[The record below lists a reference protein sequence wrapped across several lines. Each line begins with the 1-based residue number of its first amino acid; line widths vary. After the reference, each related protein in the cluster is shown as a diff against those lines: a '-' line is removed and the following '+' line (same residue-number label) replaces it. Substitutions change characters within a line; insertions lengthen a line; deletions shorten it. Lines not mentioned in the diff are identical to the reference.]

1 MMATQGP
8 VEQSR
13 VEANAE
19 RARALLGRDWRMLI
33 GGRHVNAAA
42 GATYES
48 IDPATGRPLA
58 SVPLGDADDVEQ
70 AVQAA
75 EHALPEWRALSVG
88 ERARYL
94 EQAARVIETHA
105 QDVALIDAIDS
116 GNPVTAMLGD
126 ATAASR
132 NIRYFA
138 GIAPEAK
145 GTTVP
150 ATAANLHLTLRE
162 PYGVVGRIIP
172 FNHPFFFASSKV
184 AAPLVTGN
192 TVVLKA
198 PDQTP
203 LSPLYFAE
211 LIKAVF
217 PPGVLN
223 VITGTGAGAGAALA
237 RHPRV
242 KRLAVTGSVE
252 TGLAVQRTAA
262 ESAVKHVSLELGGKN
277 PMIVCAD
284 ADLEGAVAAAI
295 TGMNFQWC
303 QGQSCGSTS
312 RLFLHR
318 EIHDAFVERL
328 AEGVQKIQIGVPI
341 DPATQMGC
349 LVSRQQFD
357 RVMAYIAAAK
367 EEGATLVAGGTRPS
381 DPALANGYF
390 VLPTVFADVRPS
402 MRIARE
408 EIFGP
413 VVSVLRWD
421 DEDEVLQVANATPY
435 GLTAAVW
442 TRDLDRAF
450 RCARR
455 LESGFVWINGSSR
468 HFPGVPFGGYKN
480 SGVGYEESIEEL
492 HSYTQIKSINVM
504 LDRGR

>member
-1 MMATQGP
+1 MATQRP
-8 VEQSR
+8 VEHGG

-19 RARALLGRDWRMLI
+19 HARALVARDWRMLI
-33 GGRHVNAAA
+33 GGRQVDAAA
-42 GATYES
+42 GATYDS
-48 IDPATGRPLA
+48 IDPATGRTLA
-58 SVPLGDADDVEQ
+58 SVPLGEAADVDRAVE
-70 AVQAA
+70 AA
-75 EHALPEWRALSVG
+75 ERALPAWRALAIG

-94 EQAARVIETHA
+94 EQAARIIDAHA
-105 QDVALIDAIDS
+105 EDIALVDAIDS

-126 ATAASR
+126 ARAAAR
-132 NIRYFA
+132 NVRYFA
-138 GIAPEAK
+138 GIAPELK
-145 GTTVP
+145 GATVP
-150 ATAANLHLTLRE
+150 ATSANLHFTLRE

-172 FNHPFFFASSKV
+172 FNHPFFFAAGKV

-203 LSPLYFAE
+203 LSPLYYAE
-211 LIKAVF
+211 LIKDVF

-223 VITGTGAGAGAALA
+223 VITGAGAGAGAALA

-242 KRLAVTGSVE
+242 KRLAVTGSVD

-284 ADLEGAVAAAI
+284 ADLDGAVAAAI

-318 EIHDAFVERL
+318 DIHDAFVDRL
-328 AEGVQKIQIGVPI
+328 IAGVGRIRVGVPI

-367 EEGATLVAGGTRPS
+367 EEGARLAAGGTRPS
-381 DPALANGYF
+381 DPALADGYF
-390 VLPTVFADVRPS
+390 ILPTVFADVRPS

-421 DEDEVLQVANATPY
+421 EEDEVLEWANATQY
-435 GLTAAVW
+435 GLTGAIW
-442 TRDLDRAF
+442 TRDLDRALTF
-450 RCARR
+450 ARR
-455 LESGFVWINGSSR
+455 IESGFIWINGSSR

-480 SGVGYEESIEEL
+480 SGAGYEESMEEL
-492 HSYTQIKSINVM
+492 LSYTQIKSINVM
-504 LDRGR
+504 LEQRT